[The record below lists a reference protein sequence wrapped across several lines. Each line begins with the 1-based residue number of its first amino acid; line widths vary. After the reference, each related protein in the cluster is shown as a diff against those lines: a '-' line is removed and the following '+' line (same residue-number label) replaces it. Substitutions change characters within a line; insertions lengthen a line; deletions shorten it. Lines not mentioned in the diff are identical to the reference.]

1 MEMKLVP
8 RRRPALVTC
17 SLCLR
22 VLRDTGWTE
31 AEAVIRELRSYEL
44 RAAPRLKP
52 AVCDDCD
59 DAIIDR
65 RAQAGVAVAA

>member
-1 MEMKLVP
+1 MELKLVP
-8 RRRPALVTC
+8 RRRTTLVTC

-22 VLRDTGWTE
+22 VLGDQGWTD

-44 RAAPRLKP
+44 ASVPHLRP

-65 RAQAGVAVAA
+65 RAQAEVAVAA